1 MIKIAIDRE
10 KENKFITNMIKYN
23 KINILMPYTVENE
36 YLYIDNDNKVSL
48 KEKLSS
54 RINSK
59 NIVELFYQLVKSVEI
74 LEKYMIDELY
84 IDYDLDNI
92 FTNGK
97 LIYFIVNPFEINNK
111 KLKDIFF
118 ELLMNYW
125 LEEDDFDMRIIKLKN
140 IFTSEEYNIN
150 SLKSFFSNN
159 NRDLKIFENDVKEK
173 KSTKKVTFIK
183 KIKENRKNKNTKLIV
198 ENDIDS
204 FFKFPKK

>member
-1 MIKIAIDRE
+1 MIKIAIDGE

-36 YLYIDNDNKVSL
+36 YLYINNDNKVSL

-84 IDYDLDNI
+84 INYDLDNI
-92 FTNGK
+92 FTDGK

-118 ELLMNYW
+118 ELLMNYR

-150 SLKSFFSNN
+150 SLKSFFSND
-159 NRDLKIFENDVKEK
+159 NRDLKIFENNVKEK

-183 KIKENRKNKNTKLIV
+183 KIKENRKNKNTKLLV

>member
-92 FTNGK
+92 FTDGK

-125 LEEDDFDMRIIKLKN
+125 LEEDDFDMKIIKLKN

-150 SLKSFFSNN
+150 SLKSFFSND

-183 KIKENRKNKNTKLIV
+183 KIKENRKNKNTKLLV